1 MDISANSSNR
11 SRPVIS
17 VDPALPIGDVMNL
30 VAKALSHQG
39 PALNFTDETIESVT
53 GDIAFIVETT
63 GSTGTRKFVALS
75 AGAVL
80 ASARASLDYLQARPG
95 QTWALL
101 LPLNHIAG
109 INVLIR
115 ALDLGTTPVDLRNA
129 TDYPVTDFSA
139 VVPTQIY
146 RALNGDEKLLAHLQS
161 ASTVLVG
168 GSQLQDDLLH
178 KARAAGISV
187 VRTYGMSET
196 SGGCIYEG
204 APLKGTQVRLADSG
218 LIEISGPML
227 ASTYLGNEELWGQQL
242 RDGWFTTSD
251 LGVIDNDGL
260 LKVLGRSDDV
270 YISGGEK
277 VSLTHVDEILS
288 AEFPAQQWSAVA
300 VDDVQWGQRLVVAVS
315 GSNTPSI
322 EDVSKA
328 LHSELGE
335 SAKPKQLLIFS
346 ELPLIGIGKIDRAQI
361 IDRAQREFNV

>member
-1 MDISANSSNR
+1 
-11 SRPVIS
+11 VIS
-17 VDPALPIGDVMNL
+17 VDPALAIGDVMNL

-39 PALNFTDETIESVT
+39 PALNFTDEAIESVT

-75 AGAVL
+75 AAAVL

-115 ALDLGTTPVDLRNA
+115 ALDLGTTPVDLRDA
-129 TDYPVTDFSA
+129 TEYPVTDFSA

-146 RALNGDEKLLAHLQS
+146 RALNGDEKLLAHLKA

-168 GSQLQDDLLH
+168 GAQLQDDLFE
-178 KARAAGISV
+178 KAIAAGISV

-204 APLKGTQVRLADSG
+204 LPLKGTRVRISDSG
-218 LIEISGPML
+218 LIELSGPMV
-227 ASTYLGNEELWGQQL
+227 ATTYLGNEELWGQQFN
-242 RDGWFTTSD
+242 DGWFRTSD
-251 LGVIDNDGL
+251 LGSIDEDGL

-277 VSLTHVDEILS
+277 VSLTHIDEILS
-288 AEFPAQQWSAVA
+288 AEFPTQQWSAVA
-300 VDDVQWGQRLVVAVS
+300 VDDLQWGQRLVVAVS
-315 GSNTPSI
+315 GSNTPHI
-322 EDVSKA
+322 EDVSKV
-328 LHSELGE
+328 LHSALGE
-335 SAKPKQLLIFS
+335 SAKPKQLLVFS

>member
-17 VDPALPIGDVMNL
+17 VDPALAIDDVMNL

-39 PALNFTDETIESVT
+39 PALNFTDEAIESVT

-75 AGAVL
+75 AAAVL

-115 ALDLGTTPVDLRNA
+115 ALDLGTTPVDLRDA
-129 TDYPVTDFSA
+129 AEYPVTDFSA

-146 RALNGDEKLLAHLQS
+146 RALNGDDKLLAHLQS

-178 KARAAGISV
+178 EARAAGISV

-204 APLKGTQVRLADSG
+204 IPLQGTQLRISDSG

-251 LGVIDNDGL
+251 HGMIEDGI

-270 YISGGEK
+270 YNTGGEK
-277 VSLTHVDEILS
+277 VSLTHVDEILHT
-288 AEFPAQQWSAVA
+288 AFPHLQWCAVA
-300 VDDVQWGQRLVVAVS
+300 VDDAQWGQRLVVAVS
-315 GSNTPSI
+315 GAGHPTIN
-322 EDVSKA
+322 EVSAILSSALGDIAKA
-328 LHSELGE
+328 
-335 SAKPKQLLIFS
+335 KQLLVFD

>member
-1 MDISANSSNR
+1 MDISANPSNR
-11 SRPVIS
+11 SRAVIS
-17 VDPALPIGDVMNL
+17 VDPALAIGDVMNL

-39 PALNFTDETIESVT
+39 PALNFTSESIESVT

-75 AGAVL
+75 AAAVL

-109 INVLIR
+109 INVLVR
-115 ALDLGTTPVDLRNA
+115 ALDLGTTPVDLRDA
-129 TDYPVTDFSA
+129 TEYPVTDFSA

-146 RALNGDEKLLAHLQS
+146 RALHGDEKLLVHLQS

-168 GSQLQDDLLH
+168 GAQLQNDLFE
-178 KARAAGISV
+178 KAIAAGISV

-204 APLKGTQVRLADSG
+204 LPFKGARVRISDSG
-218 LIEISGPML
+218 LIEISGPMV
-227 ASTYLGNEELWGQQL
+227 ATTYLGNEELWSQQFC
-242 RDGWFTTSD
+242 DGWFTTSD
-251 LGVIDNDGL
+251 LGVIGEDRL

-277 VSLTHVDEILS
+277 VSLSHIDEILS
-288 AEFPAQQWSAVA
+288 AGFPTQQWAAVA
-300 VDDVQWGQRLVVAVS
+300 VDDAQWGQRLVVAVS
-315 GSNTPSI
+315 GADHPSI
-322 EDVSKA
+322 NEVNTLLSTSLGDIAKA
-328 LHSELGE
+328 
-335 SAKPKQLLIFS
+335 KQLLVFDRM
-346 ELPLIGIGKIDRAQI
+346 PMIGIGKIDRAQI
-361 IDRAQREFNV
+361 SQRAQEEFNG